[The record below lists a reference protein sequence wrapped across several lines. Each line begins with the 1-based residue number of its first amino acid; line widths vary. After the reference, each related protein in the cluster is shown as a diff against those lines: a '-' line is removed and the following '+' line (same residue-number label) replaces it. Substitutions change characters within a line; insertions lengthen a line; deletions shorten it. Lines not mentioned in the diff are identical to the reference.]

1 MHRPGSGLR
10 RLTILLVLLNL
21 GVLAAGWGGTAW
33 QRQGT
38 PLVAFNADKIQL
50 LEDILLAKPAEATIE
65 DPLAE
70 AEESLQSL
78 PPCPAWASLD
88 ADGVAQVQAHLRQ
101 AGVADADYDLL
112 VEMRLGWWVYIPPL
126 ENTAALQVVMADA
139 RAKGVKD
146 MAPVRSGSMFNA
158 LALGTFPTLE
168 GARRHAQDMT
178 RKGLRGVLY
187 APRPGAG
194 PVRLVVV
201 RDSPALQQSLSGNWP
216 VGLEP
221 KACKPEQVP
230 NR

>member
-1 MHRPGSGLR
+1 MYRPGSGLR
-10 RLTILLVLLNL
+10 RLTILLVLVNI
-21 GVLAAGWGGTAW
+21 GVLLAGWGGTVW
-33 QRQGT
+33 QRQAP

-50 LEDILLAKPAEATIE
+50 LEDMQPGKQAEPTVE
-65 DPLAE
+65 DTLAE
-70 AEESLQSL
+70 AQESTQDL

-88 ADGVAQVQAHLRQ
+88 ADGIAQVQAYLRQ

-126 ENTAALQVVMADA
+126 ENGDALKVVMEDA

-158 LALGTFPTLE
+158 LALGSFPTLE

-178 RKGLRGVLY
+178 KKGLREVRY

-194 PVRLVVV
+194 AVRLVTVK
-201 RDSPALQQSLSGNWP
+201 DSAALQRALSGTWP

-221 KACKPEQVP
+221 KACKPE
-230 NR
+230 

>member
-1 MHRPGSGLR
+1 MHSPGSGLR
-10 RLTILLVLLNL
+10 RLTILLVILNL
-21 GVLAAGWGGTAW
+21 GVLLAGWGGTVW
-33 QRQGT
+33 KRQG
-38 PLVAFNADKIQL
+38 PALVTYNADKIQL
-50 LEDILLAKPAEATIE
+50 LEDVLPAKPAEPTVE
-65 DPLAE
+65 DPMAE
-70 AEESLQSL
+70 AQEIAQAL

-88 ADGVAQVQAHLRQ
+88 ADGIAQVQAYLRQ

-126 ENTAALQVVMADA
+126 ENAAALQVVMEDA

-178 RKGLRGVLY
+178 RKGLREVRY

-194 PVRLVVV
+194 AIRLVVV
-201 RDSPALQQSLSGNWP
+201 KDSSAMQRALSGTWP

-221 KACKPEQVP
+221 KACKPE
-230 NR
+230 